1 MAIFAISDLMYRYFM
16 EKTLLIMA
24 AGMGSRFGGL
34 KQIEP
39 VGPTGEFIIDYSIYD
54 AVKAGFNRVVFV
66 IKKENFEIF
75 KETVGNRV
83 SKYIEVLYAFQDM
96 DELPEGFVRPE
107 GREKPWGTSHA
118 IYAAKDLIHDNFAII
133 NADDFYGRDAFYVM
147 SKFLDEKH
155 DDNTY
160 CVVGYRLGNTLSN
173 SGSVKRGVCYE
184 ANGYL
189 TELIESKVER
199 VDGGIVASPLDGRAS
214 FSVTNDTLVSMNMLG
229 FNISIFD
236 YIAENFP
243 KYLESHME
251 DIMKCEYL
259 IPDTVEDAMKKGFCK
274 VKLLSTTA
282 KWQGITYREDKQLV
296 IDEING
302 LINDGVYPSKLWD

>member
-1 MAIFAISDLMYRYFM
+1 MAIFAISDLMYRDFM

-83 SKYIEVLYAFQDM
+83 SKHIEVLYAFQDM
-96 DELPEGFVRPE
+96 DELPDGFVRPE

-147 SKFLDEKH
+147 SKFLDEKY
-155 DDNTY
+155 DNNTY

-184 ANGYL
+184 ENGYL

-199 VDGGIVASPLDGRAS
+199 VEGGITASPLDGRDA
-214 FSVTNDTLVSMNMLG
+214 FSVTEDTLVSMNMLG
-229 FNISIFD
+229 FNTSIFD
-236 YIAENFP
+236 YIGENFP
-243 KYLESHME
+243 KYLESHMD